1 MVLVE
6 CGAAE
11 AKSSRAALPDWK
23 KSSLR
28 NKCCQ
33 GRDSRVR
40 RSAT

>member
-23 KSSLR
+23 NHR
-28 NKCCQ
+28 
-33 GRDSRVR
+33 
-40 RSAT
+40 